1 MPNKRKKQYAIAR
14 LISQP
19 VYLYAFQT
27 LREQLKLV
35 FPKGQYQLV
44 GTKRKHYGFNY
55 GIDMIDRLNLLKTG
69 RMCSFL
75 IQKLL
80 CIEKQLTRRNKLRL
94 GTAISSRHH
103 YFDKAKP
110 KCVAEIKIQSNRI
123 QSIAFHPTKP
133 LILTSSGED
142 KTAKLWKMKSN
153 YEVKCLVTLVG
164 LVNS

>member
-1 MPNKRKKQYAIAR
+1 MPINRKKQYSIAN

-19 VYLYAFQT
+19 VYLYSFQT

-35 FPKGQYQLV
+35 FPTGQYQLIDI
-44 GTKRKHYGFNY
+44 KKKPYRFNY
-55 GIDMIDRLNLLKTG
+55 GIYMVDRLSLLKTG
-69 RMCSFL
+69 RLCSLL

-80 CIEKQLTRRNKLRL
+80 YMKNQPPIRNQSRL
-94 GTAISSRHH
+94 GIAISSRHN
-103 YFDKAKP
+103 YFDKVNP
-110 KCVAEIKIQSNRI
+110 ECVAEIKIQSNRI